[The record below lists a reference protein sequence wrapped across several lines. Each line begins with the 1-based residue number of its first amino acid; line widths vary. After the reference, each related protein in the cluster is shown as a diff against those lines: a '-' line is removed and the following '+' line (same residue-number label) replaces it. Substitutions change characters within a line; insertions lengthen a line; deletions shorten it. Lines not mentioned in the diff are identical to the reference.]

1 VPQCRSAAV
10 PQGRS
15 AAVPVP
21 VPQCCGPTAQILE
34 ALDPDEAVDLDDL
47 QASTGLDFSALTR
60 HLTELELAGLAVR
73 QPGGRFVRSLGKVV
87 T

>member
-1 VPQCRSAAV
+1 MALQHCGTAAL
-10 PQGRS
+10 
-15 AAVPVP
+15 
-21 VPQCCGPTAQILE
+21 ILSI
-34 ALDPDEAVDLDDL
+34 LDPDEAIDLDDL